1 MVNKSV
7 QATLYSAADLN
18 VMTHRMQMKVS
29 SLLFDVPAIAGIA
42 CDEVWACRLQPYHPS
57 IKSLYPRQSGRH

>member
-1 MVNKSV
+1 MANKSV

-29 SLLFDVPAIAGIA
+29 SLLFDVPAIAGLA
-42 CDEVWACRLQPYHPS
+42 CDKVLACRL
-57 IKSLYPRQSGRH
+57 